1 MPTSPAPLRSLR
13 SQLVLVGAVAVLALP
28 ASAAPTPA
36 SVAKQLT
43 AVTKDAVK
51 GTRVD
56 YSVVE
61 KKKPAL
67 QALVKDI
74 GKADLSKASK
84 SERLAFYINAYNA
97 HVLLAVL
104 DAGLVKGGKPT
115 GKGVLDVPGFFDKKT
130 HTTAKKTTTLNQ
142 LEEKFIR
149 SEGDPRIH
157 FAVNCA
163 SVDCPPLAPVAY
175 TGRKLESALEAQ
187 TRAYLT
193 RPGAVRFNDAKKTME
208 VVKLF
213 EWYAKDWGGEAG
225 VRKFLRRYVDD
236 KRVETYKLTYR
247 EYDWRLNAT
256 TR

>member
-1 MPTSPAPLRSLR
+1 MSRPVPRRRDFLLHALLCS
-13 SQLVLVGAVAVLALP
+13 AVASFSTLAL
-28 ASAAPTPA
+28 AAPTPA

-43 AVTKDAVK
+43 AITQDAVK
-51 GTRVD
+51 GRRVN
-56 YSVVE
+56 YAVVA
-61 KKKPAL
+61 KKKAAL
-67 QALVKDI
+67 EALVKDI
-74 GKADLSKASK
+74 GQTELKKASE

-104 DAGLVKGGKPT
+104 DAGLVKKGKPT
-115 GKGVLDVPGFFDKKT
+115 GKGVLDVPGFFDKKK
-130 HTTAKKTTTLNQ
+130 HTTAKKSTTLNA

-193 RPGAVRFNDAKKTME
+193 RPGAVTFDDATKTVT

-213 EWYAKDWGGEAG
+213 EWYAKDWGGDAG

-236 KRVETYKLTYR
+236 KRVGTYKFAYR
-247 EYDWRLNAT
+247 EYDWRLNST
-256 TR
+256 SN